1 MVCSSPTIDS
11 SMVPLEDDGL
21 ATGGRRK
28 GGTKRDR
35 SLGRHFDVFETVDG
49 DGFMVGATDN
59 EKGRNKKC
67 EQSKLTSHIN
77 LTRS

>member
-1 MVCSSPTIDS
+1 
-11 SMVPLEDDGL
+11 L

-49 DGFMVGATDN
+49 DGFMAGATDN
-59 EKGRNKKC
+59 EKGHNKKC
-67 EQSKLTSHIN
+67 EQGKLTSHIS
-77 LTRS
+77 LTGS